1 MSLLHLDARPDF
13 AHLGGGRDGR
23 FGAAVSGA
31 SHLVIALLLLAA
43 FKAASDPATPANV
56 RTLDPTR
63 LIWMPSRVDGGGR
76 AGGGDRSPVPARRAQ
91 APGESRVTMP
101 SAPSQQ
107 AANTTVEPPPDTL
120 PINVRPM
127 GDATQALVGA
137 INSESA
143 TTAPGPGSGIAGDR
157 DGRTL
162 GDGSVRQSGT
172 GDGPV
177 PAGPGVTTPVLI
189 QQVKPQYTAD
199 AMRAKVQGS
208 VWLEC
213 VVLRDGTVGAV
224 KVTRSLDPVFGLDE
238 QAIAAAKQW
247 RFKPGLL
254 KGQPV
259 PVAITIELTYS
270 LR

>member
-13 AHLGGGRDGR
+13 AHLGGRDGR

-43 FKAASDPATPANV
+43 FRAASGPATPANV
-56 RTLDPTR
+56 SALDPTK
-63 LIWMPSRVDGGGR
+63 LIWMPSLIDGGGR
-76 AGGGDRSPVPARRAQ
+76 AGGGDHSPLPARRAQ

-101 SAPSQQ
+101 SAPAQQ
-107 AANTTVEPPPDTL
+107 SADTAVEPPPDL
-120 PINVRPM
+120 PSINVTPM
-127 GDATQALVGA
+127 GDATQTLVGTIA
-137 INSESA
+137 SDSA
-143 TTAPGPGSGIAGDR
+143 TTVLGPGSGIAGDN
-157 DGRTL
+157 DGRT
-162 GDGSVRQSGT
+162 T
-172 GDGPV
+172 GDGTAPQSGIGDGPI
-177 PAGPGVTTPVLI
+177 PAGPGVTTPVLL

-224 KVTRSLDPVFGLDE
+224 KVTRSLDPVFGLDQ
-238 QAIAAAKQW
+238 QAIAAARQW

-254 KGQPV
+254 RGQPV
-259 PVAITIELTYS
+259 PVAITIELTFS